1 LEQKM
6 GMIARA
12 RRTVRQMGKFAIHD
26 TQKQFAAEV
35 LRSL

>member
-1 LEQKM
+1 M
-6 GMIARA
+6 GMIVRA

-26 TQKQFAAEV
+26 TQKQVVAEV